1 MVMTYVL
8 IYVGLSGHKNIIL
21 HFVNQRFSLNLS
33 STVLFLRNLGV
44 LKMLF
49 IFRISRSLGM
59 VMFSN

>member
-33 STVLFLRNLGV
+33 STVLFLRNQGV

-49 IFRISRSLGM
+49 IFRIGRSLGM